1 MREARC
7 ELGASF
13 VEGRSPE
20 CTENKRRDARTWAS
34 DRRSLIRERWVRR
47 CLGRAASEGARAIS
61 VRGTRD
67 GLSGR
72 PGRYRAAGVFSY
84 EVQGTGCS
92 ENQKGAQELR
102 NSSRSRRLGH
112 LIREEIIGHRMRGGR
127 ALAGGQSV
135 GCVRGGTLALFHQP
149 AGEHRAGIFIEPLVE
164 QDSNF
169 LAKVGG
175 VTKPGKFVGLERSA
189 RSG

>member
-92 ENQKGAQELR
+92 ENQKGAAGAKKFLQEQETGSPDPRGNYRTQNARRTRARRGTERWLR
-102 NSSRSRRLGH
+102 TRRNARVVPSASGRASRRH
-112 LIREEIIGHRMRGGR
+112 FHRAIGR
-127 ALAGGQSV
+127 AGFQFPCEGW
-135 GCVRGGTLALFHQP
+135 R
-149 AGEHRAGIFIEPLVE
+149 R
-164 QDSNF
+164 D
-169 LAKVGG
+169 
-175 VTKPGKFVGLERSA
+175 
-189 RSG
+189 